1 MTDQGKINNLGKNIN
16 ILNAQTGTK
25 SKGGSSAKMCYT
37 GAPKCGS
44 STNMTDSKL
53 YSPSWTVNGGACP
66 CKKPTSVLKQKG
78 GTCTNCGTRHKG
90 GNKSKKRTTK
100 KGGASCDSRRKS
112 APTKKGGASCGSRRK
127 GTTTKKGGASCGSR
141 RKSAPTKKGGA
152 SCGSRRKSAPTKKGG
167 ASCGSRRKS
176 APTKKGGASDWMS
189 SQYSRGPS
197 NTPNMSV
204 KQFRQFNKDA
214 EYIPNRGLAMA
225 AAPLSSGYMK
235 QTNPGPSGYN
245 IGTYET
251 VGSCLKG
258 GTKKRRTK
266 KTNKKGGASD
276 WMSTVYSRGPSN
288 TPNMSEK
295 QFRQFNKDAEYIPN
309 RGLAM
314 AATPLLSGYMK
325 QTNPG
330 PSGYNIGTYESAGT
344 CVKGGKGKRKT
355 KKGGA
360 FAAANMITQGENLS
374 PCYTKPDG
382 AKIPRAGWHA
392 GGATKNKKK
401 NPWLEHVKAF
411 RKKNPGMQYK
421 DVLKNAKK
429 TYKK

>member
-1 MTDQGKINNLGKNIN
+1 MTDQGKINNLAKNIN

-90 GNKSKKRTTK
+90 SNKSKKRTTK
-100 KGGASCDSRRKS
+100 KGGTSCGSRKKGAPIKKGGTSCGSRRKGTT
-112 APTKKGGASCGSRRK
+112 TKKGGTSCGSRRK
-127 GTTTKKGGASCGSR
+127 GTTTKKGGAS
-141 RKSAPTKKGGA
+141 
-152 SCGSRRKSAPTKKGG
+152 
-167 ASCGSRRKS
+167 
-176 APTKKGGASDWMS
+176 DWMS
-189 SQYSRGPS
+189 VQYSSGPT
-197 NTPNMSV
+197 NNPNMSET
-204 KQFRQFNKDA
+204 QFRSFNKDA
-214 EYIPNRGLAMA
+214 EYIPNRALAMA
-225 AAPLSSGYMK
+225 AAPLLSGYMK

-266 KTNKKGGASD
+266 KTTKTKKGGASD
-276 WMSTVYSRGPSN
+276 WKLVHNSRGPFN

-295 QFRQFNKDAEYIPN
+295 QFRLFNKDAEYIPN
-309 RGLAM
+309 RSLAI

-344 CVKGGKGKRKT
+344 CVKGGKGKRKTKKNTKT

>member
-1 MTDQGKINNLGKNIN
+1 
-16 ILNAQTGTK
+16 
-25 SKGGSSAKMCYT
+25 
-37 GAPKCGS
+37 
-44 STNMTDSKL
+44 
-53 YSPSWTVNGGACP
+53 
-66 CKKPTSVLKQKG
+66 
-78 GTCTNCGTRHKG
+78 
-90 GNKSKKRTTK
+90 KRI
-100 KGGASCDSRRKS
+100 
-112 APTKKGGASCGSRRK
+112 
-127 GTTTKKGGASCGSR
+127 GTTTKKGGKSCGSKR
-141 RKSAPTKKGGA
+141 IGT
-152 SCGSRRKSAPTKKGG
+152 T
-167 ASCGSRRKS
+167 
-176 APTKKGGASDWMS
+176 TKKGGASDWMS

-197 NTPNMSV
+197 NVPNMSET
-204 KQFRQFNKDA
+204 QFRQFNKDA

-225 AAPLSSGYMK
+225 ATPLSSGYMK

-330 PSGYNIGTYESAGT
+330 PEGYNIGTYESAGT
-344 CVKGGKGKRKT
+344 CVKGGKGKRKSKKTTKT

-374 PCYTKPDG
+374 PCYTKP
-382 AKIPRAGWHA
+382 
-392 GGATKNKKK
+392 
-401 NPWLEHVKAF
+401 
-411 RKKNPGMQYK
+411 
-421 DVLKNAKK
+421 
-429 TYKK
+429 